1 MRARRE
7 LPVPAVAQ
15 LAAVAG
21 LGALP
26 IIGFALSS
34 SPVAVAKTHRHPA
47 ARVAH
52 IARGPRV
59 LRTAAR
65 FVVEHRAV
73 TAQSGETVVVH
84 GRLLPAL
91 SDVEVN
97 LISRNGHRWRTVA
110 HGRTHRGGRFK
121 IRYRVQA
128 TGATAVRVSV
138 ARASAH
144 GARTASASVGQ
155 IVGLE
160 PSVASWYYDA
170 GHTACGFHAIYG
182 VANKTLP
189 CGSRVTISYAGRSVV
204 ATVDDRGPY
213 VYGRSFDLDQN
224 TARYLGMDGVAQVL
238 TSE

>member
-160 PSVASWYYDA
+160 PSVASWYY
-170 GHTACGFHAIYG
+170 AIYG